1 MKKLQMLV
9 AAGAV
14 ALLAGCGSQQ
24 ASNVTTVVESQENV
38 VVSTNEAVDNAV
50 VANGTAATASTLIL
64 AADGLGVALAD
75 GRSQRAGF
83 AAPRDLAVEIV
94 AGALGKQTDQGTN
107 PECGAGPLDNVDFAG
122 GLTMFFQDG
131 KFVGWDIDGR
141 DGSPYK
147 TGAGIGIGSTVQ
159 ALRDAGDVAIQDT
172 SLGVEFT
179 AGEISGLLTA
189 NRPDGKIT
197 NLWAGTTC
205 AFR

>member
-24 ASNVTTVVESQENV
+24 TSNVTTVVESQENV
-38 VVSTNEAVDNAV
+38 VVSTNEVVANAV
-50 VANGTAATASTLIL
+50 VANGTAAAASTLIL
-64 AADGLGVALAD
+64 APDGLGVALAD

-94 AGALGKQTDQGTN
+94 AGPVGKQTGQGTN
-107 PECGAGPLDNVDFAG
+107 PECGAGPLDNVDFGG
-122 GLTMFFQDG
+122 GLTLFFQDG

-147 TGAGIGIGSTVQ
+147 TAAGIGIGSTMQ
-159 ALRDAGDVAIQDT
+159 QLRDAGDVEVQDT